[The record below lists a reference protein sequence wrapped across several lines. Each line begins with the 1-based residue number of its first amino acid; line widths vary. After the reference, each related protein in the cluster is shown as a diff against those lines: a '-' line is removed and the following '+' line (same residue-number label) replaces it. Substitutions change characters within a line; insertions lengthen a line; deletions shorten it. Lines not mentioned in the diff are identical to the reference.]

1 MDYERYCDY
10 LDRQVERSNISR
22 DTRRAYA
29 GGVRR
34 FREWLQPHPTH
45 EPTIEE
51 MQDYLMASAVGDATG
66 TEKKGGSL
74 NVEKCAL
81 RKYLYMTGRAGE
93 YEDLK
98 AWFSEH
104 FTTRSQAEPD
114 HFTDAEVDAIRA
126 AAKQGTASERDR
138 ALVAILLETG
148 IRVGEAIR
156 LGRDDVTFNPSLG
169 VEEDPPAALR
179 IDRQKRETVV
189 TDKRPLSATAAEAVE
204 AYIDTIPE
212 YVTPEAAG
220 SSGLF
225 ITSTRTPLD
234 TPELPGRLSADGS
247 DTDHGEYTYRV
258 TRSGIEYWL
267 DTLAKRTDH
276 PDVTPARMHPHL
288 FRHTV
293 GTRLGE
299 AGYSAE
305 QVGAFLGR
313 ASGAGEYIHLED
325 SEAVFDMAGAAP

>member
-1 MDYERYCDY
+1 MDYDRYCDY

-22 DTRRAYA
+22 DTRRAYTGA
-29 GGVRR
+29 VRR
-34 FREWLQPHPTH
+34 FREWLHPHPTH

-66 TEKKGGSL
+66 TEKTGASL

-104 FTTRSQAEPD
+104 FTTRSQADPD
-114 HFTDAEVDAIRA
+114 HFTDAEVDAIRTA
-126 AAKQGTASERDR
+126 AAQSDTSERDR
-138 ALVAILLETG
+138 ALVAVLLETG
-148 IRVGEAIR
+148 IRVGEVIR
-156 LGRDDVTFNPSLG
+156 LGRADVTFDPTLG
-169 VEEDPPAALR
+169 VEDDPPAALR
-179 IDRQKRETVV
+179 IDRQKRGSVV
-189 TDKRPLSATAAEAVE
+189 TDKRPLSSTAADALE
-204 AYIDTIPE
+204 AYIDATPE
-212 YVTPEAAG
+212 YVTPDAAG
-220 SSGLF
+220 SDGLF
-225 ITSTRTPLD
+225 ITSTRSPLD
-234 TPELPGRLSADGS
+234 TSELPDRLPADGA
-247 DTDHGEYTYRV
+247 DAEHGEYTYRV
-258 TRSGIEYWL
+258 TRSGIKWWL
-267 DTLAKRTDH
+267 DALADRTDH
-276 PDVTPARMHPHL
+276 PDVTPERMHPHL

-299 AGYSAE
+299 EGYSAE

-325 SEAVFDMAGAAP
+325 SEQVFDMAGAVP